1 MQASDVIDQGQDM
14 AERKKEAGASQLDG
28 VARAVHRAADELENQ
43 MPGASDFIHGAAS
56 RLERGAEALRSRSI
70 DSLMDSFNAFG
81 RREPLA
87 LFGGAIIGGFAVARF
102 LKSSS
107 NASSSSASGRGSQRA
122 H

>member
-1 MQASDVIDQGQDM
+1 MQTSDVIDQGQDM
-14 AERKKEAGASQLDG
+14 AERKKEAGAGQLDG
-28 VARAVHRAADELENQ
+28 IARAVHRAADELENQ

-56 RLERGAEALRSRSI
+56 QLEKGAEALRSRSI
-70 DSLMDSFNAFG
+70 DSLIGSFNAFG

-107 NASSSSASGRGSQRA
+107 TGSSGSASGRESRRA
-122 H
+122 Q

>member
-1 MQASDVIDQGQDM
+1 MQASDAIDQAQDF
-14 AERKKEAGASQLDG
+14 AKSKKEAGAGQLEG
-28 VARAVHRAADELENQ
+28 VATAVHRAAEELQSQ

-56 RLERGAEALRSRSI
+56 QLEKGAEALRNRSI
-70 DSLMDSFNAFG
+70 DSLIGSFNAFG

-107 NASSSSASGRGSQRA
+107 GRATQRGQ
-122 H
+122 